1 MSTIMSLMLGPTW
14 YDLYRDPDDL
24 AKVRAVINQHLS
36 RGERLDWT
44 ALLAAEADVRISYRF
59 TSYES
64 GPGSASAA
72 FIFPSA
78 LERVHSRAVAQAPLP
93 VDLVPVR
100 LSQDA
105 VMLDPTMPTQAIASI
120 WPILDRWQSRDGARR
135 TEVERLAQSFE
146 RGEQASNE
154 AVEAYCLWALV
165 YMARLAVEYQVP
177 VRLSEG

>member
-1 MSTIMSLMLGPTW
+1 MPSIMSLTLGPTW

-24 AKVRAVINQHLS
+24 ARAQAVINQYLS
-36 RGERLDWT
+36 RGERLDWK
-44 ALLAAEADVRISYRF
+44 ALLAAEADARKSYRF

-78 LERVHSRAVAQAPLP
+78 LERLHSRAVAQAPLP

-100 LSQDA
+100 LSEDA
-105 VMLDPTMPTQAIASI
+105 VMLDPRMPTQAIASI
-120 WPILDRWQSRDGARR
+120 WPVLDRWQSWDGARQ
-135 TEVERLAQSFE
+135 TEIERLAQSYE

-165 YMARLAVEYQVP
+165 HMARLVVEYQVP